1 MVLHWGSCKVGTR
14 DWSMPEPDIFPEGSV
29 VMHKAV
35 ETPFLNCDDDECD
48 VEISGAKV
56 PLQRITITLPAGKP
70 ARPNPEPCSESEQD
84 T

>member
-1 MVLHWGSCKVGTR
+1 
-14 DWSMPEPDIFPEGSV
+14 MPDGGLQPEGSV

-56 PLQRITITLPAGKP
+56 PLQRITINLPPGGAEGEAG
-70 ARPNPEPCSESEQD
+70 AGVEQG
-84 T
+84 